1 MRILVLNG
9 GSSSFKIWFHD
20 VHHPLPVEAPQPRWQ
35 ANVPWHG
42 TPPLDEVLPPAL
54 EKLWSGP
61 QRVINGPDEVET
73 VGHRIVHGGPYYETT
88 RLLPEVRTTIRRQ
101 AEFAPAHN
109 RFELEAIETMERL
122 LGTRVPQ
129 FAVFDTGFHHT
140 LEEAAYVYPAPYE
153 WLADGVRRYGFH
165 GISYQYATRRA
176 RQMLGPDRQRLI
188 LCHLGNGA
196 SITAVRDGK
205 SVDTTMGF
213 TPLEGLMMGSRCGSI
228 DPGILIYLLRHRGYT
243 ADQLDRILNR
253 ESGLKGVSGMDGDM
267 REILRAA
274 AQGNRRAQ
282 LAFDIYTHRVTREAG
297 AMLAVLGGM
306 DALVFTGGVG
316 ENTSLLRESVCRQFG
331 FMGLELD
338 PSKNGVA
345 RGDVDIATPQSRVR
359 VLVIHAQEE
368 WEIARECYR
377 VTLRDEEPAAYGGS
391 LADSPR

>member
-20 VHHPLPVEAPQPRWQ
+20 LHHPLPIEAPHPLWQ

-42 TPPLDEVLPPAL
+42 KPPLDEVLPPAL
-54 EKLWSGP
+54 QKLWSGP
-61 QRVINGPDEVET
+61 ERAINGPGEVEA
-73 VGHRIVHGGPYYETT
+73 VGHRIVHGGPYRETT
-88 RLLPEVRTTIRRQ
+88 RLVPEIRTTIARQ

-109 RFELEAIETMERL
+109 RFELEAIETVDRL
-122 LGTRVPQ
+122 LGTGVPQ
-129 FAVFDTGFHHT
+129 FAVFDTGFHNT

-176 RQMLGPDRQRLI
+176 QHMLEHDHHAAGHRLI

-213 TPLEGLMMGSRCGSI
+213 TPLEGLMMGTRCGSI
-228 DPGILIYLLRHRGYT
+228 DPGILIYLLRHRSYT
-243 ADQLDRILNR
+243 ADQLDSILNR
-253 ESGLKGVSGMDGDM
+253 ESGLKGVSGLTGDM
-267 REILRAA
+267 REILQAA
-274 AQGNRRAQ
+274 GQGNRRAQ
-282 LAFDIYTHRVTREAG
+282 LAFDIYTHRITQEAG
-297 AMLAVLGGM
+297 AMLAVLGGV

-316 ENTSLLRESVCRQFG
+316 ENTPLVREHVCRQFA
-331 FMGLELD
+331 FLGLELD
-338 PSKNGVA
+338 RSKNEEA
-345 RGDVDIATPQSRVR
+345 RADVDIATPQSRVR
-359 VLVIHAQEE
+359 VFVIHAQEE

-377 VTLRDEEPAAYGGS
+377 VTLQAEEPAAHG
-391 LADSPR
+391 